1 MARGC
6 LIDLHRGN
14 NEKEKDNM
22 TSDQIAT
29 LNDLAC
35 MAYTNATAKGFHDG
49 DRVPLPISRIA
60 EFVANLHGEASELW
74 EAARKGKLGDLCDK
88 GIPLTC
94 AEEELADILIRC
106 LDTAVALGVNIGKAV
121 ATKHAYNT
129 TRPHKHGGKLA

>member
-1 MARGC
+1 
-6 LIDLHRGN
+6 
-14 NEKEKDNM
+14 M
-22 TSDQIAT
+22 TPEQIET
-29 LNDLAC
+29 LNDLAR

-49 DRVPLPISRIA
+49 DRAPLPISRVA

-106 LDTAVALGVNIGKAV
+106 LDTATALGINIGRAV
-121 ATKHAYNT
+121 ATKHAYNLG
-129 TRPHKHGGKLA
+129 RPRMHGGKLA